1 MGFYNST
8 VILEII
14 KGVYMPTIKQIA
26 NGINSRS
33 KYFKIGKL
41 QELRTRLKKLNRRP
55 GEKIFRN
62 NTIFDNY
69 AFHYGGR
76 KELQYNIGKIDKDYR
91 YGVAF
96 SLERSQSLPDVT
108 ILYPKIKRFNEYI
121 SEFSEKYSDM
131 MLWIWDKNG
140 HSHYKAGQI
149 NSNFVHQGV
158 FIFFGKLQ
166 KENNFS
172 YDEILNDFDRLL
184 PLYEYVESENKII
197 PEIETGTEFRFSPG
211 CPIKKKA
218 TTGTTEAKDIEI
230 DLRHRSILEKL
241 YERLEKKYD
250 KKSVG
255 TEIKTV
261 GGNKIDV
268 VVKLKDELI
277 YYEIKTAPIARI
289 NIRESLSQLLEYSYW
304 PRGKEA
310 SKLIIIG
317 EASLDD
323 EAEQY
328 LITLRDKFSIPIYY
342 EQFKID

>member
-1 MGFYNST
+1 M
-8 VILEII
+8 L
-14 KGVYMPTIKQIA
+14 TIEQIA

-33 KYFKIGKL
+33 KNFEIGKL
-41 QELRTRLKKLNRRP
+41 QELRTKIKKLNRQP
-55 GEKIFRN
+55 GEKIFWN
-62 NTIFDNY
+62 NTIHDGY

-91 YGVAF
+91 HGVAF
-96 SLERSQSLPDVT
+96 SLDRSQSLPDVK
-108 ILYPKIKRFNEYI
+108 ILYPKIERFNKYM

-131 MLWIWDKNG
+131 MLWIRDENG
-140 HSHYKAGQI
+140 YSQYKAGQI
-149 NSNFVHQGV
+149 NSNFFHQGV

-166 KENNFS
+166 KENSFS

-184 PLYEYVESENKII
+184 PLYEYVESENKVK
-197 PEIETGTEFRFSPG
+197 PEIEKGTEFRFSPG
-211 CPIKKKA
+211 CPIQKKA
-218 TTGTTEAKDIEI
+218 TTGTKEAKDIEI
-230 DLRHRSILEKL
+230 DLRHRFILEKL

-250 KKSVG
+250 KESVG
-255 TEIKTV
+255 TENKTV
-261 GGNKIDV
+261 GGNRIDA

-277 YYEIKTAPIARI
+277 YYEIKTASTARI

-310 SKLIIIG
+310 SKLVIIG

-328 LITLRDKFSIPIYY
+328 LITLREKFSIPIYY
-342 EQFKID
+342 EKIKID